1 MAESSLFWA
10 GTTTGDAGPYSDDA
24 FSDFV
29 RKTFLQDR
37 TLQGPIQGYLG
48 QLAVTG
54 ATSPVAVATGAA
66 LVDGKFYENTASLNV
81 VVPSPVSATRI
92 DRIVLRKN
100 FAGQTIRVTRIAGT
114 EGSGT
119 PPAITQTEGTT
130 WDVQLAKVSIT
141 TAGLITITDE
151 RSFCYTANVNVWR
164 SDNDGPGSGL
174 NADLLD
180 DAEKDTDVTL
190 SGNSDYAIPTEKAV
204 KAYIDAN
211 RNIGYIRY
219 NNATFSGGSYPGGS
233 EYKLTFNSTKYTYDH
248 NSSITWNGSDRYT
261 INKAGIYTIDVCVK
275 CTVVPMEPS
284 IYFKVN
290 GNRYAGQTMGWFA
303 NGYITVSRTLYLN
316 VSDYVEAYAYLF
328 RAEGGTS
335 TTIAA
340 GTANV
345 PDNFSFSIHKV

>member
-1 MAESSLFWA
+1 MAENSLFWA
-10 GTTTGDAGPYSDDA
+10 GTATGDAGPYSDDA

-54 ATSPVAVATGAA
+54 STSPVSVATGAA
-66 LVDGKFYENTASLNV
+66 LVDGKFYENTASLSV
-81 VVPSPVSATRI
+81 AVPSPVSATRI
-92 DRIVLRKN
+92 DRIVLRKS
-100 FAGQTIRVTRIAGT
+100 FAAQTVRVARIAGS

-119 PPAITQTEGTT
+119 PPAITQTDGTT
-130 WDVQLAKVSIT
+130 WDVKLAQVSIT
-141 TAGLITITDE
+141 TAGIVTITDE

-190 SGNSDYAIPTEKAV
+190 AGDSDYAIPTEKAV
-204 KAYIDAN
+204 KAYVDAN

-219 NNATFSGGSYPGGS
+219 NNSTYANGSYPSGS
-233 EYKLTFNSTKYTYDH
+233 EYKLSFNSTKYTNDH

-261 INKAGIYTIDVCVK
+261 INKAGIYTVNACLRFS
-275 CTVVPMEPS
+275 VVPREPS
-284 IYFKVN
+284 LYFKVN
-290 GNRYAGQTMGWFA
+290 GNIYAAQTMGWFA
-303 NGYITVSRTLYLN
+303 SGSLNTSRTLYFN
-316 VSDYVEAYAYLF
+316 VNDYVEVFAYFF
-328 RAEGGTS
+328 RAEAGGY
-335 TTIAA
+335 TTVQA
-340 GTANV
+340 GTASV